1 MDLKTNGEKGKASN
15 GHDSTQQQLLPP
27 KEIEEVKAILVRSVN
42 E

>member
-1 MDLKTNGEKGKASN
+1 MDLKTNGEKGK